1 MALAWIMETIP
12 SNAYVLPVSL
22 VIAAES
28 VSTKVNGL
36 VKVCLFVWFFLVF
49 VERIMFQIGCDLISP
64 YFKMKSTLK
73 LP

>member
-49 VERIMFQIGCDLISP
+49 VERIMFQIGSDWISP